1 MEARE
6 FPESTEFAGAPGAVG
21 ASAEITEIDPAK
33 IAARSP
39 WQLFWRRFREDKLAM
54 ASLVFLVLLVIVAIA
69 APLVVKIGGGWDP
82 NAEDQQALNPLFA
95 TATGPSSQHIFGV
108 DGLGRDVFS
117 RVVYGARVSLVVAF
131 AATFLATLLGVVAGL
146 VSGYF
151 RGWTDTIISRAID
164 VLLAIPYLML
174 AIGLAAA
181 CTFSSSKSGTS
192 AGCFGGHI
200 DVQNPILAIVG
211 AVILAAAVGLGLRR
225 RDFADWAIAA
235 GVAGVILLLLG
246 LVPIPIPAIKPG
258 IGVVIFVIAVTSWTY
273 IARIVRGQT
282 LSLREKEF
290 VESARASGAGH
301 GRIIFRELLPNLT
314 APIIVYASILIPQ
327 VILYEAALS
336 FLGVGVVDQPS
347 WGQMIADATGDF
359 STYWWYMLFPGLALL
374 FTVLA
379 FNLVGDAMQDALNPR
394 AKKT

>member
-6 FPESTEFAGAPGAVG
+6 FPESSEFQGAPGAIG
-21 ASAEITEIDPAK
+21 ASAEVTEIDPTQ

-39 WQLFWRRFREDKLAM
+39 WQLFWRRFREDKLALV
-54 ASLVFLVLLVIVAIA
+54 SLAFLAVLVIIAMA
-69 APLVVKIGGGWDP
+69 APLIVKAVGAPDP
-82 NAEDQQALNPLFA
+82 NFEDQSALNSTFA
-95 TATGPSSQHIFGV
+95 TATGPSSAHIFGV

-131 AATFLATLLGVVAGL
+131 AATFFATLLGVVAGML
-146 VSGYF
+146 AGYF
-151 RGWTDTIISRAID
+151 RGWTDTIISRAVD

-181 CTFSSSKSGTS
+181 CTFSSGKSGTS

-200 DVQNPILAIVG
+200 ALQNPILVIVG
-211 AVILAAAVGLGLRR
+211 AVLLAAAAGWALMRAANPVALVG
-225 RDFADWAIAA
+225 
-235 GVAGVILLLLG
+235 GVAGVILLVLG
-246 LVPIPIPAIKPG
+246 LVSIPVPAIKPG

-290 VESARASGAGH
+290 VEAARASGAGH
-301 GRIIFRELLPNLT
+301 ARIVFRELLPNLT

-336 FLGVGVVDQPS
+336 FLGVGVTNQPS
-347 WGQMIADATGDF
+347 WGQMISDATPDF
-359 STYWWYMLFPGLALL
+359 NTYWWYMLFPGLALL

>member
-1 MEARE
+1 MEAHD
-6 FPESTEFAGAPGAVG
+6 FPESTEFRGAPGAVG
-21 ASAEITEIDPAK
+21 GSAELTEIDPTK

-54 ASLVFLVLLVIVAIA
+54 ASIVFLFLLVLVAIF
-69 APLVVKIGGGWDP
+69 APLIVKAVGAPSP
-82 NAEDQQALNPLFA
+82 NVEDQSALNSTFA
-95 TATGPSSQHIFGV
+95 TASGPSSAHIFGV

-131 AATFLATLLGVVAGL
+131 AATFLATLMGVVAGL
-146 VSGYF
+146 LAGYF
-151 RGWTDTIISRAID
+151 RGWTDTVVSRAVD

-181 CTFSSSKSGTS
+181 CTFSSGSGGTS
-192 AGCFGGHI
+192 SGCFGGHI
-200 DVQNPILAIVG
+200 ELQSPILVIVSLALLAVVVIWSVRRGVDVAAI
-211 AVILAAAVGLGLRR
+211 GLGIVSL
-225 RDFADWAIAA
+225 
-235 GVAGVILLLLG
+235 ILLAFG
-246 LVPIPIPAIKPG
+246 LFAIPVPAIKPG

-314 APIIVYASILIPQ
+314 APIIVYASILVPQ

-336 FLGVGVVDQPS
+336 YLGVGVTNQPS
-347 WGQMIADATGDF
+347 WGQMIADATPDF
-359 STYWWYMLFPGLALL
+359 NTYWWYMLFPGLALL

>member
-1 MEARE
+1 LEARD
-6 FPESTEFAGAPGAVG
+6 FPESAEFAGAPGAVG
-21 ASAEITEIDPAK
+21 ASAEITQIDPTK

-39 WQLFWRRFREDKLAM
+39 WQLFWRRFHEDKLAM

-69 APLVVKIGGGWDP
+69 APLVVKIAGAPGP
-82 NAEDQQALNPLFA
+82 NVEDQNALNPIFA

-131 AATFLATLLGVVAGL
+131 VATFWATLLGVIAGL
-146 VSGYF
+146 VAGYF
-151 RGWTDTIISRAID
+151 RGWTDTIISRAVD

-181 CTFSSSKSGTS
+181 CTFSTSKSGTS

-200 DVQNPILAIVG
+200 DVQNPVLVIVG
-211 AVILAAAVGLGLRR
+211 AVLLVAAVAYALTRSVETVSVSVGLSGL
-225 RDFADWAIAA
+225 
-235 GVAGVILLLLG
+235 ILLILG
-246 LVPIPIPAIKPG
+246 LVSIPLPAIKPG

-290 VESARASGAGH
+290 IESARASGAGH
-301 GRIIFRELLPNLT
+301 ARIIFRELLPNLT

-336 FLGVGVVDQPS
+336 YLGVGVVDQPS
-347 WGQMIADATGDF
+347 WGQMISDATGDF

-394 AKKT
+394 AKRT

>member
-1 MEARE
+1 MEARNFTEE
-6 FPESTEFAGAPGAVG
+6 FPGSPSAVG
-21 ASAEITEIDPAK
+21 AGAEITQIDPTK

-54 ASLVFLVLLVIVAIA
+54 ASLVFLALLVIIAIA
-69 APLVVKIGGGWDP
+69 APLVVKIAGAPGP
-82 NAEDQQALNPLFA
+82 NVEDQNALNSTFA
-95 TATGPSSQHIFGV
+95 TATGPSSEHIFGV

-131 AATFLATLLGVVAGL
+131 VATFFSTILGVIAGL
-146 VSGYF
+146 LAGYF
-151 RGWTDTIISRAID
+151 RGWTDTVISRFVD

-181 CTFSSSKSGTS
+181 CTFSTSKSGTS
-192 AGCFGGHI
+192 AGCFGGTI
-200 DVQNPILAIVG
+200 DLQNPILAIVG
-211 AVILAAAVGLGLRR
+211 AALLVGAIAWAVTKSIDEFAIGFGIAAV
-225 RDFADWAIAA
+225 
-235 GVAGVILLLLG
+235 LLLTVG
-246 LVPIPIPAIKPG
+246 LVSIPVPGVKPG

-301 GRIIFRELLPNLT
+301 ARIIFRELLPNLT

-336 FLGVGVVDQPS
+336 YLGVGVVDQPS
-347 WGQMIADATGDF
+347 WGQMISDATGDF

>member
-1 MEARE
+1 LEARD
-6 FPESTEFAGAPGAVG
+6 FPESAEFAGAPATVG
-21 ASAEITEIDPAK
+21 AGAEFAEIDPTK

-39 WQLFWRRFREDKLAM
+39 WQLFWRRFREDKLAI
-54 ASLVFLVLLVIVAIA
+54 ASLVFLAILIIVAIA
-69 APLVVKIGGGWDP
+69 APLVVDIAGAPGP
-82 NAEDQQALNPLFA
+82 NVEDQNALNATFA

-131 AATFLATLLGVVAGL
+131 VATFFATVLGVIAGL
-146 VSGYF
+146 VAGYF
-151 RGWTDTIISRAID
+151 RGWTDTIISRAVD

-181 CTFSSSKSGTS
+181 CTFSTGAEGTS

-200 DVQNPILAIVG
+200 DLQTPILVIVG
-211 AVILAAAVGLGLRR
+211 AVILVAAIA
-225 RDFADWAIAA
+225 WAITRTIDEWAITG
-235 GVAGVILLLLG
+235 GVVAVILLIFG
-246 LVPIPIPAIKPG
+246 LVSVPVPAVKPG

-301 GRIIFRELLPNLT
+301 ARIIFRELLPNLT
-314 APIIVYASILIPQ
+314 APIVVYASILIPQ

-336 FLGVGVVDQPS
+336 YLGVGVVDQPS
-347 WGQMIADATGDF
+347 WGQMISDATGDF
-359 STYWWYMLFPGLALL
+359 STYWWYMTFPGLAIL